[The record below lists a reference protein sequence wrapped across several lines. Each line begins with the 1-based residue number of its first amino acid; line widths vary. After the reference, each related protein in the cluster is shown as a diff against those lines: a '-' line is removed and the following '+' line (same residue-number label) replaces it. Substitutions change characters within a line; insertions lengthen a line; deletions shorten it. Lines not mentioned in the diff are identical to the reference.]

1 MKSIHVTN
9 QELFFYQF
17 KVFVG
22 DDRVS
27 DSIDGE
33 GISNISS
40 IRYIN
45 LSKFE
50 SSIVT

>member
-1 MKSIHVTN
+1 MTSTDVTN
-9 QELFFYQF
+9 QKSLFNHF

-27 DSIDGE
+27 DSIDAE

-50 SSIVT
+50 SSIDT